1 MTPAERVGNNL
12 NGFKD
17 FRTENGPRQG
27 QNLALTGLCVPSSL
41 HNGPL
46 LTYLTKASP
55 LISEACLETLC
66 GSRVWQLRCPGLGLR
81 L

>member
-1 MTPAERVGNNL
+1 MTPAERVGNSL
-12 NGFKD
+12 NGFED
-17 FRTENGPRQG
+17 VRTENGPRQG
-27 QNLALTGLCVPSSL
+27 QNLALTRLCVPSSL

-55 LISEACLETLC
+55 IIFEASLETLC
-66 GSRVWQLRCPGLGLR
+66 GSRVWVLRCPGLGHR